1 MHVSMLPAASSL
13 RHQVMTCSTRL
24 HSAGPPQLYGPDL
37 GAELPPATGGGPGN
51 MGGSFCGTIRGEAF
65 FLSMMLFNTLLC
77 TLTGLA

>member
-1 MHVSMLPAASSL
+1 MHGSMLSAAHSL
-13 RHQVMTCSTRL
+13 CHRVMTCSPRL
-24 HSAGPPQLYGPDL
+24 HSAGPPHLYGPDL

-65 FLSMMLFNTLLC
+65 FFSMMLFNALLC